1 MQFYNVRLFYVFSC
15 KKTTDISLVKLV
27 AFANLFMDLLLITP
41 PLLQLN
47 TPYPATAVLL
57 KLLRAHGFSVFQR
70 DISLEFALKVFT
82 PEIIRQAAIEAAKL
96 KNPSDP
102 MTFFLDSAEDYARTV
117 LDVVAFLQGVRPELA
132 WRISTRTFLPEG
144 PFFNQLSETEDDD
157 EEENLETY
165 FGLMGVQ
172 DRAKFLAS
180 LYMDDLSS
188 YMNEALDRNF
198 MFGKY
203 GESLAI
209 SLPSFE
215 PIYRQLT
222 RKNSTILETLLD
234 DMATTLLA
242 EGHPRFIGFSI
253 PFPGTLYGAFRIARK
268 IRELAPDTKIIFGGG
283 YVNSEL
289 RDMEDKRVFDYVDY
303 ISYDEGLQPLLA
315 ILKDELVPACEGD
328 GCPRLGHRR
337 VLTKS
342 GWMSLPHCAPSPAML
357 VPDYDGLDLSKY
369 LSIVEMLNPL
379 HRIWTDGVWL
389 KMQLAQG
396 CYWHK
401 CAFCDLAL
409 DYIGRY
415 EPGKASEIVDAM
427 EELMEKTGR
436 RGFHFVDEAV
446 APALLRAVS
455 EEILRR
461 GLSPVWWGN
470 IRFDRNFTPE
480 LAELMSNAGCI
491 AVTGGLE
498 CANDRL
504 LKLMNK
510 GITLATARAAF
521 EAFSSAAIM
530 VHAYLMYGFP
540 TETRDEAIGA
550 LEFVRQCFA
559 DGVLQSAFWHRFA
572 LTAHSGIAREPERF
586 GIAIE
591 KMEINGPRFALNEIA
606 YHEAKA
612 PDWDA
617 IGKILKIAL
626 YNYMQGRGLDMP
638 ARQWFK
644 RR

>member
-1 MQFYNVRLFYVFSC
+1 
-15 KKTTDISLVKLV
+15 
-27 AFANLFMDLLLITP
+27 MDLLLVTP

-47 TPYPATAVLL
+47 SPYPATPVLL
-57 KLLRAHGFSVFQR
+57 KLLRGHGYEVAQR
-70 DISLEFALKVFT
+70 DMSLEFALKVFT
-82 PEIIRQAAIEAAKL
+82 PEMVKLAAEAAKRL
-96 KNPSDP
+96 ARPSDP
-102 MTFFLDSAEDYARTV
+102 LTFFMDSAEDYERTV
-117 LDVVAFLQGVRPELA
+117 LEVVAFLQGRRPELA
-132 WRISTRTFLPEG
+132 WRIAARTYLPEG
-144 PFFNQLSETEDDD
+144 PFFNQLDEGDGDDA
-157 EEENLETY
+157 EGHLEAY
-165 FGLMGVQ
+165 FGLMGTQ
-172 DRAKFLAS
+172 DRAKYLAS
-180 LYMDDLSS
+180 LYMDDLAS
-188 YMNEALDRNF
+188 YFNEALDEQF
-198 MFGKY
+198 SFGKY
-203 GESLAI
+203 GESI
-209 SLPSFE
+209 SMSLPTFA
-215 PIYRQLT
+215 PMAA
-222 RKNSTILETLLD
+222 ILERHDATVLEKLLD
-234 DMATTLLA
+234 TMTEALLTEA
-242 EGHPRFIGFSI
+242 HPRFIGFSI
-253 PFPGTLYGAFRIARK
+253 PFPGTLYGAFRMARK
-268 IRELAPDTKIIFGGG
+268 TREISPETKIIFGGG

-289 RDMEDKRVFDYVDY
+289 RNLEDKHVFDYVDY

-315 ILKDELVPACEGD
+315 ILREELVPSADAD
-328 GCPRLGHRR
+328 GCPQMGHRR
-337 VLTKS
+337 VLTKD
-342 GWMSLPHCAPSPAML
+342 GWMSLPHCDASPAML

-369 LSIVEMLNPL
+369 LSIVEMMNPL

-415 EPGKASEIVDAM
+415 EPGKAADIVDAM

-455 EEILRR
+455 EEILKR

-480 LAELMSNAGCI
+480 LAELMSSAGCI

-521 EAFSSAAIM
+521 EAFSAASIM

-540 TETRDEAIGA
+540 TETRDEAAGA
-550 LEFVRQCFA
+550 LEFVRKCFA

-572 LTAHSGIAREPERF
+572 LTAHSGIAREPEHF
-586 GIAIE
+586 GITID
-591 KMEINGPRFALNEIA
+591 KMKISGPRFALNEIS
-606 YHEAKA
+606 YHEDKA
-612 PDWDA
+612 PDWDS
-617 IGKILKIAL
+617 IGRILKAAL
-626 YNYMQGRGLDMP
+626 YNYMLGRGLDMP

-644 RR
+644 HGK

>member
-1 MQFYNVRLFYVFSC
+1 
-15 KKTTDISLVKLV
+15 
-27 AFANLFMDLLLITP
+27 MDLLLITP

-47 TPYPATAVLL
+47 SPYPATPVLL
-57 KLLRAHGFSVFQR
+57 NMLREHGFDVMQR
-70 DISLEFALKVFT
+70 DMSLEFALRVFT
-82 PEIIRQAAIEAAKL
+82 PEIIRQAAEMARKQR
-96 KNPSDP
+96 NPSEP
-102 MTFFLDSAEDYARTV
+102 MMFFLDSAEDYARTI
-117 LDVVAFLQGVRPELA
+117 LDVVAFLQGRRPELA
-132 WRISTRTFLPEG
+132 WRIAARTFLPEG
-144 PFFNQLSETEDDD
+144 PFFSQLDGD
-157 EEENLETY
+157 EEEDAETDLQAY
-165 FGLMGVQ
+165 FGLMGTI

-180 LYMDDLSS
+180 LYMDDISS
-188 YMNEALDRNF
+188 FLNEALDDKF
-198 MFGKY
+198 VFGKY
-203 GESLAI
+203 GESLSI
-209 SLPSFE
+209 SLPLFDSLASE
-215 PIYRQLT
+215 LT
-222 RKNSTILETLLD
+222 KKRTTVLEDLLD
-234 DMATTLLA
+234 QMTEDLLA
-242 EGHPRFIGFSI
+242 EIHPKFVGFAV
-253 PFPGTLYGAFRIARK
+253 PFPGTLYGAFRMAKK
-268 IRELAPDTKIIFGGG
+268 IREKSPETSIILGGG

-289 RDMEDKRVFDYVDY
+289 RDLEDKRVFEYVDY

-315 ILKDELVPACEGD
+315 ILKGELVLSSEAETD
-328 GCPRLGHRR
+328 GCPRLGNKR
-337 VLTKS
+337 VLTKD
-342 GWMSLPHCAPSPAML
+342 GWRSLPHCDASPPML

-369 LSIVEMLNPL
+369 LSIVEMPNPL

-455 EEILRR
+455 EEIVAR

-470 IRFDRNFTPE
+470 IRFDKNFTPE

-521 EAFSSAAIM
+521 EAFSSAGIM

-559 DGVLQSAFWHRFA
+559 DGILQSAFWHRFA
-572 LTAHSGIAREPERF
+572 LTAHSGIAREPEKF
-586 GIAIE
+586 GIVID
-591 KMEINGPRFALNEIA
+591 KMKISGPRFALNEIA

-617 IGKILKIAL
+617 IGEVLRTAL
-626 YNYMQGRGLDMP
+626 YNYMIGRGLDTP
-638 ARQWFK
+638 ASQWFK
-644 RR
+644 HGR